1 MATLYCSIAILR
13 TVDTRGAR
21 DRIEREM
28 QSLLWLCARMGALG
42 LWLAFGIGGCAN
54 APRVT
59 LDQIPVYPGALPL
72 ASGEYAAS
80 VSFVNFVMEQEAA
93 LARNFKWKG
102 AHAEVVFRL
111 PTGNKPEEVRSWY
124 FEKLTTLGWRSVYS
138 AAYTVYTNGA
148 GQYLTVYILAS
159 ETTEEEHELV
169 LTLNEKERFANRLP
183 SA

>member
-1 MATLYCSIAILR
+1 MATLYCSIGILR
-13 TVDTRGAR
+13 AVDTRGAR
-21 DRIEREM
+21 DRIECEM
-28 QSLLWLCARMGALG
+28 QSLLELCARVGALG
-42 LWLAFGIGGCAN
+42 LWLAFGFGGYAN

-80 VSFVNFVMEQEAA
+80 ASSVNFIAEQEAA

-102 AHAEVVFRL
+102 AHAELVFRL
-111 PTGNKPEEVRSWY
+111 PTGNKPEGVRSWY

-159 ETTEEEHELV
+159 GTTEKEYELA
-169 LTLNEKERFANRLP
+169 LTLNE
-183 SA
+183 